1 MTKEE
6 ARTFLNGTK
15 VYVEG
20 KSKEIQE
27 KLFSLGYD
35 WNDKRKAVQYE
46 KEPFLFINED
56 CITYADDVVYFKK
69 ESLEKELSA
78 DEILSIEVTV
88 SYRPFKDKEECWQ
101 EMQKHQPFGWV
112 IGKINKNFYNIDFV
126 YSCNP
131 DNGYGVRLS
140 YYGEASTKYEN
151 MLKGFTFADGTP
163 FGIKEE

>member
-1 MTKEE
+1 MTREE
-6 ARTFLNGTK
+6 AKELLPIMQAFI
-15 VYVEG
+15 EG
-20 KSKEIQE
+20 KTIECRTKTWELNKGWRYSTNWE
-27 KLFSLGYD
+27 KTEQLIFRDNFEYRI
-35 WNDKRKAVQYE
+35 KP
-46 KEPFLFINED
+46 EPK
-56 CITYADDVVYFKK
+56 C
-69 ESLEKELSA
+69 
-78 DEILSIEVTV
+78 
-88 SYRPFKDKEECWQ
+88 RPFKDKEECWQ

-151 MLKGFTFADGTP
+151 MFKGFTFADGEP